1 MPRKRKNEY
10 ICVIGTGR
18 FGSAVVSQLAKMNCP
33 LLLIDKDEEVLKSYD
48 DLAQKVVIADAGDMK
63 ALRALNL
70 QEIGTVVVAVPDN
83 IEIVAALL
91 ELKVNNIIAR
101 ATSKRHARVL
111 KQIGVNVIVR
121 PEYEAGVRTALLAAN
136 PNFSRYSQTLQEIGD
151 GFVMGTTI
159 LNNPKL
165 INKPIKEL
173 KFFNLGISVVLI
185 KRGTESILPTGVTV
199 LQKSDLITILGKV
212 EDVTNAFGFLNVED

>member
-1 MPRKRKNEY
+1 MARKRKNDD
-10 ICVIGTGR
+10 ICVIGLGR
-18 FGSAVVSQLAKMNCP
+18 FGGAVVSQLAKMNCP
-33 LLLIDKDEEVLKSYD
+33 LLLIDKDEEVLKSYA
-48 DLAQKVVIADAGDMK
+48 DLAQKVVIAEAADMK
-63 ALRALNL
+63 ALKALNI
-70 QEIGTVVVAVPDN
+70 QEIGTVVVSVPDN

-121 PEYEAGVRTALLAAN
+121 PEHEAGVRTALLAAN
-136 PNFSRYSQTLQEIGD
+136 PNFSHYSQTLQEIGD

-159 LNNPKL
+159 LNNEEL

-173 KFFNLGISVVLI
+173 KFFDLGISVVLI
-185 KRGTESILPTGVTV
+185 KRGTGSILPTGVTV
-199 LQKSDLITILGKV
+199 LQKGDLITILGKV
-212 EDVTNAFGFLNVED
+212 EDVTNAFGLLNVED